1 MDQNPDNSRRG
12 SAQLS
17 RRRMRTPVACNYCRR
32 HKIRCSGL
40 DPDSSSSKCTNCIR
54 YNEECIYTPVSG
66 VAASIRTIPGPMLTL
81 PPPGSHPHQQAPSTN
96 PHSVPPN
103 HMPPNAAAVHPNSNP
118 HGFAAPNATHLTTH
132 PPGMARHSAH
142 PYYYYPSYRPVA
154 QAGPGEP
161 TPTSASPAPADPSRR
176 PSADTV
182 STNYPVT
189 TPSPMMTPNPNAYS
203 SNLSYFTTAP
213 AGSSPTYANN
223 QSSTIPTAP
232 APRIADAQ
240 PQPQQPQPSSSS
252 PPSSSSYSS
261 AQKRQAPFRHRVSIA
276 DLVNDP
282 DQVNDNDT
290 NNDAN
295 D

>member
-32 HKIRCSGL
+32 RKIRCSGL

-66 VAASIRTIPGPMLTL
+66 VAASIKTIPGPMLTL
-81 PPPGSHPHQQAPSTN
+81 PPPGSHPHHQPPPSTTN
-96 PHSVPPN
+96 PHSVAPN
-103 HMPPNAAAVHPNSNP
+103 PHAFVAPNSTT
-118 HGFAAPNATHLTTH
+118 THFTTH
-132 PPGMARHSAH
+132 PPGIAGPSSY
-142 PYYYYPSYRPVA
+142 PYYYYPSYRP
-154 QAGPGEP
+154 GEP
-161 TPTSASPAPADPSRR
+161 APTLASPAPSDLTRR
-176 PSADTV
+176 PSVDTG

-189 TPSPMMTPNPNAYS
+189 TPSPMMAPNPNAYS
-203 SNLSYFTTAP
+203 SNLSYFTTT
-213 AGSSPTYANN
+213 SPTYASP
-223 QSSTIPTAP
+223 SSTIPPAP

-240 PQPQQPQPSSSS
+240 LPPHHRQYQQEPQPSSSS
-252 PPSSSSYSS
+252 VSPSSSSSSS
-261 AQKRQAPFRHRVSIA
+261 AQKSQTSFRHRVSIA

-282 DQVNDNDT
+282 DKLNDNDT
-290 NNDAN
+290 NNNAN